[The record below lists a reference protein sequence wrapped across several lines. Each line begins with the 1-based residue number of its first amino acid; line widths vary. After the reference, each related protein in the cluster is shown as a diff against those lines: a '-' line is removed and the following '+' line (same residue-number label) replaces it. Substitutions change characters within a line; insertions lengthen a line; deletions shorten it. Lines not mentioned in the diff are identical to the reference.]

1 MNKKYI
7 LLEEGLKA
15 LKLNACKLLICVGE
29 AGFGKSFNIFS
40 YLEREKQTYKSIN
53 AYATP
58 LSMYE
63 QLYLNRDKDF
73 IIFDDLEGIQ
83 DIKIISLLKGACWGV
98 LKKEGEVSYYSTSK
112 VLQERGLPPN
122 FSIRANIVLILNE
135 IPKGFKPIIDR
146 GLKVNF
152 YFSFKEKLE
161 IFEEMKVKAGIDQEV
176 LDYVKVNCNEA
187 HENISLRT
195 LLNLSRLKANGLDWL
210 GFAKETFKVSD
221 EQDLLFKLNAEE
233 WCKMTGLSR
242 ATYFNHRK
250 SHGV

>member
-161 IFEEMKVKAGIDQEV
+161 IFEE
-176 LDYVKVNCNEA
+176 
-187 HENISLRT
+187 
-195 LLNLSRLKANGLDWL
+195 
-210 GFAKETFKVSD
+210 
-221 EQDLLFKLNAEE
+221 
-233 WCKMTGLSR
+233 
-242 ATYFNHRK
+242 
-250 SHGV
+250 